1 MTVLCCVSTQ
11 FVMMCNSDA
20 LDRFDLSSLRVM
32 FTGGEAVPYARAE
45 EFEQRTGCRILQ
57 FYGSNETGL
66 LSGTTIDDPTE
77 RRLATAGRVVADM
90 HVRLFDGDR
99 DVTASG
105 YGQPACR
112 GPATSVGYLDD
123 PAGNAA
129 LFTSDGWMR
138 MGDLCRVDADGYLT
152 VVGRTSDVIIR
163 GGKNISAA
171 EVEAEVA
178 THAAVELVG
187 AVPMRDP
194 LFGER
199 VCVYVQLRPG
209 HDARPRRTGAAP
221 AHTGCRQGT
230 APRADDR
237 HRRDAALLR
246 RQDREGRAP
255 RRPRGAAPRRTVT
268 TARRRRQIPSFVR
281 AHGGDRFGRAF
292 VVHVGRFLPPRHEQ
306 HELTRRAGDHHERI
320 GLLHEP
326 LPAVGRLE
334 EQARPL
340 ELALGHEAARLQ

>member
-1 MTVLCCVSTQ
+1 
-11 FVMMCNSDA
+11 MMCNSDA

-66 LSGTTIDDPTE
+66 LSGTTIDDPPE

-123 PAGNAA
+123 PAGNAE
-129 LFTSDGWMR
+129 LFTADGWMR
-138 MGDLCRVDADGYLT
+138 MGDLCRIDADGYLT

-178 THAAVELVG
+178 THDG
-187 AVPMRDP
+187 
-194 LFGER
+194 
-199 VCVYVQLRPG
+199 
-209 HDARPRRTGAAP
+209 RRA
-221 AHTGCRQGT
+221 
-230 APRADDR
+230 
-237 HRRDAALLR
+237 
-246 RQDREGRAP
+246 
-255 RRPRGAAPRRTVT
+255 RRPRSRCATRSSVSGSASTCSCGPGTRSTSTHWWSTCSHGVS
-268 TARRRRQIPSFVR
+268 ARNCSPS
-281 AHGGDRFGRAF
+281 G
-292 VVHVGRFLPPRHEQ
+292 
-306 HELTRRAGDHHERI
+306 
-320 GLLHEP
+320 
-326 LPAVGRLE
+326 
-334 EQARPL
+334 
-340 ELALGHEAARLQ
+340 